1 MGWPLVYDPYRDLE
15 HSRCSGLD
23 RRTRGPEVKHSNSP
37 RGRNPNQSCAMV
49 SKRDPG
55 IHGSGITP
63 DGRSRDLHRVPKV
76 WGMGYSVTPAARYV
90 EYSVCVRCAHCV
102 LVHTSSAAPGDVEY
116 GRSGI
121 QRSWDRDEW
130 DHDPGD
136 IQRMR
141 SLVVRSYG
149 DV

>member
-1 MGWPLVYDPYRDLE
+1 MSHRDLE

-37 RGRNPNQSCAMV
+37 RGRSPNQSCAMV
-49 SKRDPG
+49 PKR
-55 IHGSGITP
+55 
-63 DGRSRDLHRVPKV
+63 RSRDPWIRGLPQTGDPETCTEDRRC
-76 WGMGYSVTPAARYV
+76 GAMGYSVTPAARYV